1 MAFLNGK
8 EATVNRRNDFTL
20 WDYLNWNKIRKQVSK
35 LQTRIAKAVMNNKT
49 RLRKRLSYLLIKS
62 YYAHLLAIK
71 KVSENKGGKTPGID
85 GEIWST
91 SKAKLKA
98 VSLLKS
104 NRYKSKPLK
113 RIYIEKKG
121 KKKKR
126 PLSIPCMIDRAVQAL
141 YALILEPVSETTG
154 DIHSYGFRKYRS
166 TKDACS
172 YIKIC
177 LQQKTSATWVLEADI
192 KGCFDNIDHDWL
204 MKHMP
209 LKESILTEFL
219 KAKYKEGNKL
229 FPTTA
234 GVPQGGIISP
244 ILANLTLDGLE
255 DHIQSKYWRSKT
267 GCINR
272 QHNKHKV
279 NLIRYADDLII
290 TADTKETAM
299 DLKSMLSDFL
309 QIRGLELSE
318 EKTKITNIREGF
330 NFLGWNFRKYN
341 SHLKVQPSKESINA
355 IKNKIGMTIRKM
367 SACTQEA
374 LIGNLNPVIRGWGNY
389 HNGVSSWRSFRKV
402 DKYIFYALWQWA
414 KRRHPMKSAKWLKD
428 RYWIQI
434 DSRDWIFSTGK
445 YNLKSISGIRYIP
458 HRLIK
463 VDMNCFLVK
472 NREYY
477 RNSKSCP
484 NNSCPVIRVKIA

>member
-1 MAFLNGK
+1 MNTARSTAFLNGK
-8 EATVNRRNDFTL
+8 EATVNRRKDFTL

-49 RLRKRLSYLLIKS
+49 RLRKRLSYMLLKS
-62 YYAHLLAIK
+62 YYARLLAVK

-104 NRYKSKPLK
+104 YRYKSKPLK

-154 DIHSYGFRKYRS
+154 DTHSYGFRKYRS

-177 LQQKTSATWVLEADI
+177 LQQETSATWILEADI

-204 MKHMP
+204 MKHIP
-209 LKESILTEFL
+209 LDKRILTEFL
-219 KAKYKEGNKL
+219 KAKYKERNKL

-309 QIRGLELSE
+309 QIKDLNCQ
-318 EKTKITNIREGF
+318 K
-330 NFLGWNFRKYN
+330 RK
-341 SHLKVQPSKESINA
+341 
-355 IKNKIGMTIRKM
+355 RK
-367 SACTQEA
+367 
-374 LIGNLNPVIRGWGNY
+374 
-389 HNGVSSWRSFRKV
+389 
-402 DKYIFYALWQWA
+402 
-414 KRRHPMKSAKWLKD
+414 
-428 RYWIQI
+428 
-434 DSRDWIFSTGK
+434 SRT
-445 YNLKSISGIRYIP
+445 
-458 HRLIK
+458 
-463 VDMNCFLVK
+463 
-472 NREYY
+472 
-477 RNSKSCP
+477 
-484 NNSCPVIRVKIA
+484 